1 MSTGKLFVVG
11 TPIGNL
17 DDITLRALRVLS
29 TVDVIAAEDTRAAQH
44 LLTHHQVRS
53 GQPSAKIVSF
63 FAGNEAGRTDE
74 LVGCLL
80 AGQSVAVISEAGM
93 PGVSDPGQRL
103 VAAAH
108 ENHIAVEVIPGPS
121 AALHALIASGL
132 PSERFLFLG
141 FPPRTEGQR
150 LQLFGSLR
158 HEPGTLIFYESP
170 ERVAQTVQD
179 LAHALG
185 GQRRAVIAREL
196 TKLFEE
202 HRRGSL
208 DELLIGIAS
217 KPPRGEI
224 TLVVEGVAQSE
235 APMVTTAIDVE
246 QEVRRRLDHGE
257 SAKDI
262 ATALTI
268 LTGQPR
274 RKLYQLA
281 LHLKDS
287 ARSLHADAQAGSENS

>member
-53 GQPSAKIVSF
+53 GQPPAKIVSF
-63 FAGNEAGRTDE
+63 FAGNEAARTSE
-74 LVGCLL
+74 LVEQLL
-80 AGQSVAVISEAGM
+80 DGKTIAVISEAGM

-108 ENHIAVEVIPGPS
+108 ENRVPVEVIPGPS

-158 HEPGTLIFYESP
+158 NEPGTLIFYESP
-170 ERVAQTVQD
+170 ERIAQTVAD
-179 LAHALG
+179 LAQAFG

-208 DELLIGIAS
+208 DELLAGLS
-217 KPPRGEI
+217 LRPPRGEI
-224 TLVVEGVAQSE
+224 TLVVEGGGQQE
-235 APMVTTAIDVE
+235 APLTTTTVDVE
-246 QEVRRRLDHGE
+246 KEVRRRLDRGE

-287 ARSLHADAQAGSENS
+287 ARSLRADVPAD